1 MRCRDAKEFI
11 AAQRDGDLAESE
23 ASSLREHLKE
33 CSECRAF
40 EQQLRSIDSL
50 LCSSAPRTRVHVS
63 TEHIML
69 AVEEQRRISQQL
81 EDIRSQQ
88 QSRVARLR
96 PMGAGLAALVF
107 FTLGSIPLLLLAITI
122 IQSDL
127 VVKAVSSPFTV
138 VIDMLFISGKYLQE
152 GLAWATR
159 NNLLLS
165 AMAFAFVVMMG
176 VWLRLMRY
184 PREA

>member
-1 MRCRDAKEFI
+1 
-11 AAQRDGDLAESE
+11 
-23 ASSLREHLKE
+23 
-33 CSECRAF
+33 
-40 EQQLRSIDSL
+40 
-50 LCSSAPRTRVHVS
+50 
-63 TEHIML
+63 ML

-81 EDIRSQQ
+81 EDMSSQQ

>member
-1 MRCRDAKEFI
+1 MRCRDAKEYI
-11 AAQRDGDLAESE
+11 AAQRDGDLAESDVQ
-23 ASSLREHLKE
+23 LLQEHLKE

-40 EQQLRSIDSL
+40 ELQLKSLDSL
-50 LCSSAPRTRVHVS
+50 LSSSAPRTRVQVS

-69 AVEEQRRISQQL
+69 AVQEQRQISQQL
-81 EDIRSQQ
+81 EDIRKQQ
-88 QSRVARLR
+88 QSRVAQLR
-96 PMGAGLAALVF
+96 PVGVSLAALIF

-122 IQSDL
+122 IQADI
-127 VVKAVSSPFTV
+127 VVKAVSSPLTV
-138 VIDMLFISGKYLQE
+138 VIDMLFISGSYVQE

-176 VWLRLMRY
+176 MWLRLMRY

>member
-1 MRCRDAKEFI
+1 
-11 AAQRDGDLAESE
+11 
-23 ASSLREHLKE
+23 
-33 CSECRAF
+33 
-40 EQQLRSIDSL
+40 
-50 LCSSAPRTRVHVS
+50 
-63 TEHIML
+63 
-69 AVEEQRRISQQL
+69 
-81 EDIRSQQ
+81 
-88 QSRVARLR
+88 
-96 PMGAGLAALVF
+96 
-107 FTLGSIPLLLLAITI
+107 
-122 IQSDL
+122 
-127 VVKAVSSPFTV
+127 V